1 MSANVR
7 ALFERRRGFFGISVL
22 ILLFVAGVQLF
33 VLSEHTDVYFS
44 WTIASPFTAAFLGA
58 GYWAALFAIYFVS
71 RDATWASARTS
82 ALPSAL
88 ATTLMGITS
97 FIYFDKFSWN
107 SPHAITVFL
116 TWVWFLVYI
125 FGPLFLIAAWI
136 IQLRAPRGDSSGSRP
151 LPAWTRGGF
160 FVLAVLFLLTGIGL
174 FAAPETFASF
184 WPWKIGAFAGRAISA
199 WLVAYGSACGLV
211 AMENDCLAGA
221 GTMWSL
227 AAFSVLQFIVIARYP
242 ATLNWSSPL
251 AWGYALLLL
260 IGLIA
265 NLGGLWKNKAQA

>member
-1 MSANVR
+1 
-7 ALFERRRGFFGISVL
+7 RGFFGVSVL
-22 ILLFVAGVQLF
+22 VLLFVAGVQLF

-44 WTIASPFTAAFLGA
+44 WAIQLPLTAAFLGA

-71 RDATWASARTS
+71 RDKTGASARTS

-88 ATTLMGITS
+88 ATTLMSITS
-97 FIYFDKFSWN
+97 FLYFDKFSWN

-116 TWVWFLVYI
+116 TWVWFLVYV

-136 IQLRAPRGDSSGSRP
+136 IQMRSPRVDSSEPRP

-160 FVLAVLFLLTGIGL
+160 FVLAALFLLTGIGL
-174 FAAPETFASF
+174 FAVPDAVVAF

-211 AMENDCLAGA
+211 AKENDRVAGA

-227 AAFSVLQFIVIARYP
+227 AAFSVLQFIAIARYP
-242 ATLNWSSPL
+242 ATLNWSNPF
-251 AWGYALLLL
+251 AWVYVIALLA
-260 IGLIA
+260 GLVFNA
-265 NLGGLWKNKAQA
+265 AALWSTRRTAAGGNG